1 MFIRPTKRTCHS
13 KLQTSPEFGQ
23 QFVFRQSDV
32 VGSRET
38 TRNMRVQNCR
48 GIAASCDESLLFSPN
63 NIDKFVDP
71 THGETCWE
79 TALGDL
85 PITLFSRGKYQYVG
99 KELLTEAERIFILII
114 RPSIC
119 SSTEVKSKYP
129 LY

>member
-32 VGSRET
+32 VGRRET

-85 PITLFSRGKYQYVG
+85 PITLFFQGKIPICWQRTFDRGRAYFY
-99 KELLTEAERIFILII
+99 
-114 RPSIC
+114 PDYS
-119 SSTEVKSKYP
+119 SKY
-129 LY
+129 LLIDGGQK